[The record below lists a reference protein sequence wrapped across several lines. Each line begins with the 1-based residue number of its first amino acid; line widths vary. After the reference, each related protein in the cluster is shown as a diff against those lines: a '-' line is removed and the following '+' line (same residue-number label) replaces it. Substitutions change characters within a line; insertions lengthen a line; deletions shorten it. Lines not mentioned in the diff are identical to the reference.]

1 MLSEGNGTWM
11 SLSHYVNLI
20 TELESIYMF
29 LLNLC
34 DTILVIPFKEFGF
47 HDNWVKSYFTTSI
60 HYYCS
65 QLTCNFHLL
74 YSPHH
79 ATNCYNTLNT
89 STHTQTLVVFM
100 IIITVNM
107 QWCTLLKYYFQAS
120 MCCIFI
126 PLILAF
132 RSTICW

>member
-1 MLSEGNGTWM
+1 MALGCLFYSM
-11 SLSHYVNLI
+11 STL
-20 TELESIYMF
+20 
-29 LLNLC
+29 LLNWRAYIRFFLNSC

-47 HDNWVKSYFTTSI
+47 HDNGVKSYFTTSI
-60 HYYCS
+60 HYYS
-65 QLTCNFHLL
+65 FQLTCNSHLL

-79 ATNCYNTLNT
+79 VTNCYNTLNT